1 MKYADTS
8 AGTYEN
14 DDSLEA
20 IENHE
25 EGFGLPGQSAVGH
38 VGFVRRA
45 DIGNQDNNST
55 GLTAPTGH
63 FHTDLEKEPGIVSN
77 EGLSSVSPGSL
88 SPLINGA
95 LGSNMNARI
104 AYIMENGEPFCNHC
118 EKNFV
123 PNNLTRIAC
132 TNCGCG
138 RPNDD
143 HNALDHLFA
152 DGDLE
157 NSHVAS
163 VDLEHV
169 EGPTVKDE
177 VAGKEIVKEE
187 SKRSFVENT
196 LDTFQKK
203 SNDSE
208 LYYRGYN
215 DAQAGRPL
223 DEDLALLSDDY
234 YHGYDQFKFYN
245 KTPQQ
250 SVGQTLYDVKP
261 NSNAIPRDNKMHPED
276 YDRGPLELTDGTGTV
291 TAAKI
296 ASIYPIDVI
305 EKFFEV

>member
-1 MKYADTS
+1 MF
-8 AGTYEN
+8 AG
-14 DDSLEA
+14 
-20 IENHE
+20 
-25 EGFGLPGQSAVGH
+25 
-38 VGFVRRA
+38 
-45 DIGNQDNNST
+45 
-55 GLTAPTGH
+55 
-63 FHTDLEKEPGIVSN
+63 
-77 EGLSSVSPGSL
+77 
-88 SPLINGA
+88 
-95 LGSNMNARI
+95 
-104 AYIMENGEPFCNHC
+104 
-118 EKNFV
+118 
-123 PNNLTRIAC
+123 
-132 TNCGCG
+132 
-138 RPNDD
+138 
-143 HNALDHLFA
+143 
-152 DGDLE
+152 GDLE

-177 VAGKEIVKEE
+177 LAGKEIVKEE

>member
-138 RPNDD
+138 QPNDD
-143 HNALDHLFA
+143 HGALDHLFA

-177 VAGKEIVKEE
+177 LAGKEIVKEE

-215 DAQAGRPL
+215 DAQAGKPL

>member
-45 DIGNQDNNST
+45 DIGNQDENST

-123 PNNLTRIAC
+123 PTNLTRIAC

-138 RPNDD
+138 QPNND
-143 HNALDHLFA
+143 HGLGEADFSGADMAL
-152 DGDLE
+152 
-157 NSHVAS
+157 S
-163 VDLEHV
+163 HV
-169 EGPTVKDE
+169 EGPTVADE
-177 VAGKEIVKEE
+177 VRGQEIVKQDT
-187 SKRSFVENT
+187 KLSFVDEA
-196 LDTFQKK
+196 LQTFKK
-203 SNDSE
+203 QSNDSQ

-215 DAQAGRPL
+215 DAQAGKPL
-223 DEDLALLSDDY
+223 DEDLALLSKDY
-234 YHGYDQFKFYN
+234 YEGYDQYKLYN

-250 SVGQTLYDVKP
+250 SIGQELYDMKP
-261 NSNAIPRDNKMHPED
+261 NSNDIRRSHGDMHPED
-276 YDRGPLELTDGTGTV
+276 YDRGPNQLTDGVGTV
-291 TAAKI
+291 VAAKI

-305 EKFFEV
+305 QKFFEV